1 MSTLAALAADLAD
14 RSDAELLQLF
24 QLRPDAMAPPV
35 ANFAGLASRLS
46 TAHSVDL
53 ALDRLNLP
61 QLQVLAALAAGDAA
75 EEHAPWLP
83 ELHALALW
91 VAAEP
96 AHNQQKHDGGP
107 RHFLPLAAVGFS
119 LGRKAPAGD
128 TPGPNFPVPLRSR
141 PPAATTLPVPLRI
154 RDNAAGSAMETLLRN
169 MTGLVELAGHS
180 PVESLRSGA
189 VGARTVRKL
198 AGTLQV
204 NEAQLCFYLELAA
217 MAQLIRFD
225 GSALRWRAGAS
236 GWLELDRTAQWVALE
251 QAWQGSDRKPAPLTP
266 PSPSLPFSS
275 LPRPGAAKAPAAARP
290 LAPAAG
296 HRHAPTLRRNVLSA
310 VRDLADTPDTSS
322 VPVSAPKSSTSP
334 APEAASVLALLHWR
348 HPRQL
353 EELSELVPGIL
364 HEMELLGL
372 TGAGALSG
380 PGRAVSRGDWDAAGA
395 ALHLLLPAPIEYFV
409 IQGDLTAVAP
419 GFLAP
424 AVAARLK
431 LLASAEGQGA
441 AGIFRFSQTSLEAA
455 MAAGLDSKTILAFLR
470 GHSSTAVPQSLEY
483 LVTAAARR
491 TGERSEPTGPTAP
504 ALAGSAPAQPAA
516 KRNPVAA
523 VARPRPEGSV
533 RARGSAGADYFE
545 RADGAT
551 PGLSEAE
558 VTAQIA
564 RLRSE
569 PVWAA
574 DDGGES
580 GPSRVM
586 EQLRQAIEAGADV
599 WLRVVDG
606 AGERERLLLRPISL
620 VAGTLRARPPDSS
633 QERRFSIHRIMAAEP
648 AGSTKP
654 AEPAVSSEP
663 GRTSPPEGKSHHG

>member
-14 RSDAELLQLF
+14 RSDAELVQLLR
-24 QLRPDAMAPPV
+24 LRPDAMAPPV

-75 EEHAPWLP
+75 EEHTPWLP
-83 ELHALALW
+83 ELHALALL

-96 AHNQQKHDGGP
+96 AHNQQKHDGGT
-107 RHFLPLAAVGFS
+107 RHLLPLASAGSS

-128 TPGPNFPVPLRSR
+128 TPGPAFAGPLRSQ

-169 MTGLVELAGHS
+169 MTGLVELAGHT
-180 PVESLRSGA
+180 PMESLRSGA
-189 VGARTVRKL
+189 LGVRTVRKL
-198 AGTLQV
+198 AGTLQI

-225 GSALRWRAGAS
+225 SSALRWRAAAA
-236 GWLELDRTAQWVALE
+236 GWLELDRTAQWLALVR
-251 QAWQGSDRKPAPLTP
+251 AWQDSDRKPTPSTPL
-266 PSPSLPFSS
+266 SPALPFSP
-275 LPRPGAAKAPAAARP
+275 LPQPEAAKAPAAARP
-290 LAPAAG
+290 LTPAAG
-296 HRHAPTLRRNVLSA
+296 HPHARTLRRNVLSA
-310 VRDLADTPDTSS
+310 VRDLAVTPAASATAPTAARAP
-322 VPVSAPKSSTSP
+322 VPQSSTSP
-334 APEAASVLALLHWR
+334 APDAASVLALLHWR

-353 EELSELVPGIL
+353 EELSKLVPDIL

-372 TGAGALSG
+372 TGAGTLSD
-380 PGRAVSRGDWDAAGA
+380 PGRAVSLGNWDAAGA
-395 ALHLLLPAPIEYFV
+395 SLHLLLPAPIEHFV

-431 LLASAEGQGA
+431 LLASTEGQGA

-455 MAAGLDSKTILAFLR
+455 MAAGLDSNTILAFLR
-470 GHSSTAVPQSLEY
+470 RHSSTAVPQSLEY

-504 ALAGSAPAQPAA
+504 ALAGSAPAQPAS
-516 KRNPVAA
+516 KRNPVSA
-523 VARPRPEGSV
+523 VVPPRPEGSK
-533 RARGSAGADYFE
+533 RARGSAGAGYFE
-545 RADGAT
+545 RADGSM
-551 PGLSEAE
+551 PWPSEAE
-558 VTAQIA
+558 VTAQIS

-599 WLRVVDG
+599 WLQVVDG

-620 VAGTLRARPPDSS
+620 VAGTLRARPPGSS
-633 QERRFSIHRIMAAEP
+633 QERRFSIHRIMAAEQ
-648 AGSTKP
+648 A
-654 AEPAVSSEP
+654 ASSET
-663 GRTSPPEGKSHHG
+663 GRTSPPEGKAHHG